1 MSYIFGLLWVCLVS
15 MSRTTIVV
23 SQLFYR
29 MVIGQS
35 FSWAAIFKF
44 LTQVSLGAYVSL
56 VFLLQ
61 CWQNYSG
68 YMTLC
73 WSRVGIGLA
82 FGIVSVLWLG
92 FIFNDTVIEITLTL
106 AVSYIAYFTVRSLLS
121 LGTSFSK
128 FMYIYYIWIFD
139 WCIQHVKVG
148 EICQKNII
156 PTCLLVYFY
165 ITCVPLPNT

>member
-15 MSRTTIVV
+15 MSRTAIVV
-23 SQLFYR
+23 YQLFYR

-139 WCIQHVKVG
+139 WCIQHVNVG
-148 EICQKNII
+148 EICQKIYYSTLSISLFLYNLC
-156 PTCLLVYFY
+156 PTS
-165 ITCVPLPNT
+165 